1 MSNRKEAT
9 LELLSK
15 IDGIEDKEVMFI
27 FYGQMVSDDEAN
39 DILAAINEKY
49 PNLEV
54 GLVPGKQDVYDL
66 LIGLVG

>member
-1 MSNRKEAT
+1 MT
-9 LELLSK
+9 
-15 IDGIEDKEVMFI
+15 V
-27 FYGQMVSDDEAN
+27 Q